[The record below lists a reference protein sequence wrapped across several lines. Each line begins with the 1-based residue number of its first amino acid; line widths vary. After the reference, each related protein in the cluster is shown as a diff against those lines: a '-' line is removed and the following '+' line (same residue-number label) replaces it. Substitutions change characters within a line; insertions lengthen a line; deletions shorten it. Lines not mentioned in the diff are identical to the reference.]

1 MDVASLE
8 EANKL
13 RAELGMKPLPVPGA
27 AEPESDDEASA
38 EEADYLQARTEEAG
52 ENFRKL
58 REEEEAKRRRDERA
72 AAIRK
77 AREKAQRNAVLEGKG
92 LGEGDEEVDAK
103 AWLAGQKKR
112 QKQIAKLRK
121 LEEEQAAAEAQAAAA
136 LQYTSKD
143 LAGVKV
149 AHDASDF
156 MDGDEQ
162 ILTLKDATIDQ
173 YNEEGDELENLG
185 LREQERLKKNL
196 ELKKKKADYNPLDD
210 SDTKNI
216 LSKYDEEIF
225 GEEKKRFT
233 LGGDGDTELADIL
246 NAAPTKSKPQ
256 GIDLDIIDGTSSDKV
271 ATAIVMELT
280 ITPENARPSSDYLD
294 ISEIKV
300 KKPKKKKT
308 KSTRKRAADPDDFL
322 LPEQTP
328 QPAEEEKMDV
338 DTSAKDAKRK
348 QRDDTNLVDDDDL
361 QFALSMQRRNALK
374 KRKRT
379 RPEDI
384 AKEVKEAGDEQDGT
398 PDEGGGLV
406 IGEVSEFVAGI
417 KKGDEEEEEERPRKK
432 QSTEPPPAV
441 KDEADAAD
449 VPMSGVDA
457 YQPTQEEQEEEEEE
471 KKEPVE
477 DEDVM
482 EEKTVGQ
489 GLGATL
495 SLLRDRGLLRDS
507 EGTERHETLM
517 KKQDFLAKKR
527 RIEAEL
533 DEMARQQRE
542 RDRASG
548 RLDRMSAREQQEYAR
563 QQNAQRDLQASRR
576 MAELYNSEFKP
587 TFEIKYADE
596 DGRRLDQKEAFKHL
610 SHQFHGKGSGKGKT
624 DKKLKKIADEQRR
637 EAQSV
642 LDPGRDVGMSSVTA
656 QQLKKRREAG
666 VRLA

>member
-1 MDVASLE
+1 MDAASIE

-13 RAELGMKPLPVPGA
+13 RAELGMAPLPVPGA
-27 AEPESDDEASA
+27 EAASDDDQEPEEL
-38 EEADYLQARTEEAG
+38 DYLQARTEEAG
-52 ENFRKL
+52 ENFQKL
-58 REEEEAKRRRDERA
+58 RAEEDAKRRRDERA
-72 AAIRK
+72 EAIKK
-77 AREKAQRNAVLEGKG
+77 AREKAQRFAVMEGKG

-103 AWLAGQKKR
+103 TWLAGQKKR

-149 AHDASDF
+149 AHDASNF

-173 YNEEGDELENLG
+173 YDEEGDELENLD

-196 ELKKKKADYNPLDD
+196 DLKKKKADYNPLDD
-210 SDTKNI
+210 SETKNL
-216 LSKYDEEIF
+216 LSKYDEELY
-225 GEEKKRFT
+225 GEDRKRFT
-233 LGGDGDTELADIL
+233 LGAGGDSELADIL
-246 NAAPTKSKPQ
+246 GEDPNKAKVQ
-256 GIDLDIIDGTSSDKV
+256 GIDLDILDGMFCHGIGDTMSTK
-271 ATAIVMELT
+271 LT
-280 ITPENARPSSDYLD
+280 VVLENTRPSSDYLD
-294 ISEIKV
+294 VSEIKV
-300 KKPKKKKT
+300 RKPKKKKS
-308 KSTRKRAADPDDFL
+308 KSTRQKAVDPDDYL
-322 LPEQTP
+322 LPDLPEQ
-328 QPAEEEKMDV
+328 PAQEEKMDV
-338 DTSAKDAKRK
+338 DISEKEKKRK
-348 QRDDTNLVDDDDL
+348 QSEDTNLVDDDDL

-384 AKEVKEAGDEQDGT
+384 AKQLKETPEEQDDA
-398 PDEGGGLV
+398 PEEGGGIV

-417 KKGDEEEEEERPRKK
+417 KKAEEEEEERPRKK
-432 QSTEPPPAV
+432 QSTEPPAPTV
-441 KDEADAAD
+441 DDEAEED
-449 VPMSGVDA
+449 VPMQEVDT
-457 YQPTQEEQEEEEEE
+457 YRPTQEDQEGEMEEPAE
-471 KKEPVE
+471 E
-477 DEDVM
+477 DEDFM

-507 EGTERHETLM
+507 DSTEKHETLM
-517 KKQDFLAKKR
+517 KKTDFLAKKR
-527 RIEAEL
+527 RIEVEL
-533 DEMARQQRE
+533 DEAARAQRE

-548 RLDRMSAREQQEYAR
+548 RLDRMSQREQQEYAR
-563 QQNAQRDLQASRR
+563 QQNAQRDMQASRR
-576 MAELYNSEFKP
+576 MAELYESEFKP
-587 TFEIKYADE
+587 TFEIRYADE
-596 DGRRLDQKEAFKHL
+596 EGRVLDRKEAFKHL

-624 DKKLKKIADEQRR
+624 DKKIKKVADEQRR

-642 LDPGRDVGMSSVTA
+642 LDAGRDVGMSSVTA

>member
-1 MDVASLE
+1 MDAASIE

-13 RAELGMKPLPVPGA
+13 RAELGMAPLPVPGA
-27 AEPESDDEASA
+27 EPASDDDQEPEEL
-38 EEADYLQARTEEAG
+38 DYLQARTEEAG
-52 ENFRKL
+52 ENFQRL
-58 REEEEAKRRRDERA
+58 RAEEDAKRRRDEKA
-72 AAIRK
+72 AAIKK
-77 AREKAQRNAVLEGKG
+77 AREKAQRFAVMEGKG
-92 LGEGDEEVDAK
+92 LGDGEEEVDAK
-103 AWLAGQKKR
+103 TWLAGQKKR
-112 QKQIAKLRK
+112 QRQIARLRK

-136 LQYTSKD
+136 LQYTSRD

-173 YNEEGDELENLG
+173 YDEEGDELENVD
-185 LREQERLKKNL
+185 LRAQERLKRNQ

-210 SDTKNI
+210 SETKNL
-216 LSKYDEEIF
+216 LSKYDEELY
-225 GEEKKRFT
+225 GEDRKRFT
-233 LGGDGDTELADIL
+233 LGAGGDSELADIL
-246 NAAPTKSKPQ
+246 GEDPNKAKAQ
-256 GIDLDIIDGTSSDKV
+256 GIDLDIIDGMFGHGSDSSMSTK
-271 ATAIVMELT
+271 LT
-280 ITPENARPSSDYLD
+280 VVTENTRPSSDYLD
-294 ISEIKV
+294 VSEIKV
-300 KKPKKKKT
+300 RKPKKKKS
-308 KSTRKRAADPDDFL
+308 KSTRQKAVDPDDYL
-322 LPEQTP
+322 LPDLPEP
-328 QPAEEEKMDV
+328 PAPEEKMDV
-338 DTSAKDAKRK
+338 DTTEKDKKRK
-348 QRDDTNLVDDDDL
+348 QSDDTNLVDDDDL

-384 AKEVKEAGDEQDGT
+384 AKELKETPEEQDGAQEE
-398 PDEGGGLV
+398 EGGGIV

-417 KKGDEEEEEERPRKK
+417 KKAEEEEEERPRKK
-432 QSTEPPPAV
+432 QSTEPPAPAV
-441 KDEADAAD
+441 KDEADED
-449 VPMSGVDA
+449 VPMQEVDA
-457 YQPTQEEQEEEEEE
+457 YLPTQEHEDE
-471 KKEPVE
+471 KDTPAEE
-477 DEDVM
+477 DEDFM

-507 EGTERHETLM
+507 DSTEKHETMM
-517 KKQDFLAKKR
+517 KKTDFLAKKR

-533 DEMARQQRE
+533 EEAAKAQRE

-548 RLDRMSAREQQEYAR
+548 RLERMSQREQQEYAR

-576 MAELYNSEFKP
+576 IAELYEREFTP
-587 TFEIKYADE
+587 TFEIRHADE
-596 DGRRLDQKEAFKHL
+596 EGRVLDQKEAFKHL

-624 DKKLKKIADEQRR
+624 DKKIKKVADEQRR

-642 LDPGRDVGMSSVTA
+642 LDAGRDVGMSSVTA

>member
-1 MDVASLE
+1 MDAASIE

-13 RAELGMKPLPVPGA
+13 RAELGMAPLPVPGA
-27 AEPESDDEASA
+27 EAASDDDQEPEEL
-38 EEADYLQARTEEAG
+38 DYLQARTEEAG
-52 ENFRKL
+52 ENFQKL
-58 REEEEAKRRRDERA
+58 RAEEDAKRRRDERA
-72 AAIRK
+72 EAIKK
-77 AREKAQRNAVLEGKG
+77 AREKAQRFAVMEGKG

-103 AWLAGQKKR
+103 TWLAGQKKR

-149 AHDASDF
+149 AHDASNF

-173 YNEEGDELENLG
+173 YDEEGDELENLD

-196 ELKKKKADYNPLDD
+196 DLKKKKADYNPLDD
-210 SDTKNI
+210 SETKNL
-216 LSKYDEEIF
+216 LSKYDEELY
-225 GEEKKRFT
+225 GEDRKRFT
-233 LGGDGDTELADIL
+233 LGAGGDSELADIL
-246 NAAPTKSKPQ
+246 GEDPNKAKVQ
-256 GIDLDIIDGTSSDKV
+256 GIDLDIIDGMFCHGIGDTMSTK
-271 ATAIVMELT
+271 LT
-280 ITPENARPSSDYLD
+280 VVLENTRPSSDYLD
-294 ISEIKV
+294 VSEIKV
-300 KKPKKKKT
+300 RKPKKKKS
-308 KSTRKRAADPDDFL
+308 KSTRQKAVDPDDYL
-322 LPEQTP
+322 LPDLPEQ
-328 QPAEEEKMDV
+328 PAQEEKMDV
-338 DTSAKDAKRK
+338 DISEKEKKRK
-348 QRDDTNLVDDDDL
+348 QSEDTNLVDDDDL

-384 AKEVKEAGDEQDGT
+384 AKQLKETPEEQDDA
-398 PDEGGGLV
+398 PEEGGGIV

-417 KKGDEEEEEERPRKK
+417 KKAEEEEEERPRKK
-432 QSTEPPPAV
+432 QSTEPPAPTV
-441 KDEADAAD
+441 DDEAEED
-449 VPMSGVDA
+449 VPMQEVDT
-457 YQPTQEEQEEEEEE
+457 YRPTQEDQEGEMEEPAE
-471 KKEPVE
+471 E
-477 DEDVM
+477 DEDFM

-507 EGTERHETLM
+507 DSTEKHETLM
-517 KKQDFLAKKR
+517 KKTDFLAKKR
-527 RIEAEL
+527 RIEVEL
-533 DEMARQQRE
+533 DEAARAQRE

-548 RLDRMSAREQQEYAR
+548 RLDRMSQREQQEYAR
-563 QQNAQRDLQASRR
+563 QQNAQRDMQASRR
-576 MAELYNSEFKP
+576 MAELYESEFKP
-587 TFEIKYADE
+587 TFEIRYADE
-596 DGRRLDQKEAFKHL
+596 EGRVLDRKEAFKHL

-624 DKKLKKIADEQRR
+624 DKKIKKVADEQRR

-642 LDPGRDVGMSSVTA
+642 LDAGRDVGMSSVTA